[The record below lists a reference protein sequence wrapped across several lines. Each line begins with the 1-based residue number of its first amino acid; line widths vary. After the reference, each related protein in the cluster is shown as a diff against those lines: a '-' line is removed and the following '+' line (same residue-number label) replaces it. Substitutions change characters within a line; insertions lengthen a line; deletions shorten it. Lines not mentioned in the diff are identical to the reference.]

1 MEGPSV
7 VSVRM
12 WWFTAALCAIVIG
25 VPPGSRLP
33 VAVAAPATTQRSV
46 TVTEESQ
53 GAHRGAPRAVRG
65 GTRDRRPHCR
75 EPQGPRRGKVSDLHH
90 GAETAG
96 TTADRDGRDQ
106 GADDRLWV

>member
-25 VPPGSRLP
+25 VPPGSHLP
-33 VAVAAPATTQRSV
+33 VAVAAPATTQRFV
-46 TVTEESQ
+46 IVPEESQ
-53 GAHRGAPRAVRG
+53 VAYRGARRAVRG
-65 GTRDRRPHCR
+65 GTRDRRPHHG
-75 EPQGPRRGKVSDLHH
+75 EPQGPRRGKVGDLHH

-96 TTADRDGRDQ
+96 TTADRDGREQ
-106 GADDRLWV
+106 GADDRLWI